1 MLRSH
6 LFLLVTISWF
16 CSADHA
22 LSTEAEAK
30 ATAMAV
36 VDGLAKHGLT
46 ASPVNYSVWYAHLGG
61 ENPAM
66 SRQIHDHL
74 SNKHRLGDEVLEQ
87 LWRRHCSVAGD
98 PAVVAKTAD
107 RLGRLMAS
115 LAQQMSQA
123 GGVTERFSGAITEF
137 GTGIVEAL
145 SSPDSALILQEAT
158 TKMLLETRQMA
169 EQNRSLEG
177 QLKNAGGEIA
187 GLRSDLEE
195 MRREAYTDPLTG
207 IGNRKT
213 FDRNLAEAMSEAR
226 VGAQPLA
233 LVMIDI
239 DHFKKFNDAHGHV
252 LGDEVLKLVARS
264 LVSGVKGRDTV
275 ARYGGEEFGVILPK
289 TSIGNAFK
297 VADQLRQLVKTKRI
311 TVKSTGKILDELTM
325 SLGVALLR
333 PDDTPSAMIKRADAA
348 LYYAKRNGRDR
359 VADENDL
366 PADTSDAA
374 A

>member
-1 MLRSH
+1 MSDAGLQK
-6 LFLLVTISWF
+6 
-16 CSADHA
+16 
-22 LSTEAEAK
+22 AK

-36 VDGLAKHGLT
+36 VDGLALHGLT
-46 ASPVNYSVWYAHLGG
+46 ASPVNYSVWYAHLAG

-66 SRQIHDHL
+66 SRKIHDHL

-98 PAVVAKTAD
+98 PAVVAETGD

-137 GTGIVEAL
+137 GAGIVEAL
-145 SSPDSALILQEAT
+145 SSPDSALILQDAT
-158 TKMLLETRQMA
+158 RKMLAETRQMA

-213 FDRNLAEAMSEAR
+213 FDRNLAEAMNEAR
-226 VGAQPLA
+226 DGAKPLA

-239 DHFKKFNDAHGHV
+239 DHFKKFNDTHGHV
-252 LGDEVLKLVARS
+252 LGDEVLKLVARC

-275 ARYGGEEFGVILPK
+275 ARYGGEEFSVILPE
-289 TSIGNAFK
+289 TSLGNAIK

-311 TVKSTGKILDELTM
+311 TLKSTGKILGEVTM
-325 SLGVALLR
+325 SLGVALLH

-366 PADTSDAA
+366 PADAPEVAA
-374 A
+374 